1 MVLQYAADAS
11 IDGCVTFMET
21 KDLVLLSRAA
31 NPTWYPRIRCMHFGE
46 CSFSLAIAKH
56 TNSGNPCTNT
66 LVFCPACPT
75 EPVPT
80 VHYTYAGGDASN
92 PKGILHH
99 WSTKHSGLEMPAEL
113 RKSITA
119 EEHANVLKIGK
130 GPPKKRTHNC
140 VAPTPGS
147 TRADAAVPG
156 DESDTPGSAL
166 ADAAEDASD
175 TPVGIGVL
183 DMSDSEAGARA
194 DT

>member
-1 MVLQYAADAS
+1 
-11 IDGCVTFMET
+11 
-21 KDLVLLSRAA
+21 
-31 NPTWYPRIRCMHFGE
+31 
-46 CSFSLAIAKH
+46 
-56 TNSGNPCTNT
+56 
-66 LVFCPACPT
+66 
-75 EPVPT
+75 VPT
-80 VHYTYAGGDASN
+80 VHYTYAGGYAGN
-92 PKGILHH
+92 PKGILYH

-130 GPPKKRTHNC
+130 DPPKKRTHNC

-156 DESDTPGSAL
+156 DGSDTPGSAL

-175 TPVGIGVL
+175 TPVGIGVV
-183 DMSDSEAGARA
+183 DMSNSEAGARA